1 MPRAFAGKLVLVF
14 SLLIVAGFHCSAQT
28 TQDKPAPDNTRSQ
41 IAGTWRGNSVCM
53 VENSPCRDE
62 LNVYHFSEIPAKPS
76 WFSVTAS
83 KIVDGKEIVM
93 GTSEW
98 KYDAEKHVLEG
109 QTPGGIFRFTIDNN
123 KMEGTLTTR
132 DNVVYRRI
140 HLKKE
145 H

>member
-62 LNVYHFSEIPAKPS
+62 LNVYHFSEIRRSLAGSPLRQAKSSTAKKLS
-76 WFSVTAS
+76 WERRN
-83 KIVDGKEIVM
+83 G
-93 GTSEW
+93 
-98 KYDAEKHVLEG
+98 
-109 QTPGGIFRFTIDNN
+109 N
-123 KMEGTLTTR
+123 TT
-132 DNVVYRRI
+132 
-140 HLKKE
+140 
-145 H
+145 